1 MHFKTLQS
9 MEYIKEYT
17 VKPEHIDV
25 QGIMDGLYYPFYMEY
40 CRHEFIKDV
49 LGFSLEEEAHKGVNM
64 VLSQFTIQFVR
75 SLKKDDQFTVSCELF
90 AEKSDKP
97 QIHFQ
102 QIIKLNGKIVTK
114 GVFTGTCVSAT
125 GGRPFLP
132 EAIKELLKSAPVLN
146 A

>member
-1 MHFKTLQS
+1 

-40 CRHEFIKDV
+40 CRHEFRKDV

-90 AEKSDKP
+90 AEKSDQP

-102 QIIKLNGKIVTK
+102 QILKLNSKVVTK
-114 GVFTGTCVSAT
+114 GVFTGTCV
-125 GGRPFLP
+125 
-132 EAIKELLKSAPVLN
+132 
-146 A
+146 